1 MCVTSAL
8 EPRCFRHSLMSD
20 SSCPINSFP
29 CAKNILIG
37 ICSPFPTG
45 GRPDRP
51 SEWLS
56 AEVAILGLALVQD
69 ATSSISVRSLS
80 GAHEPFTRF
89 PSQAAMFLLLLH
101 GRPHRRVL
109 NHCHRTLGIAVHR
122 PCLFQRHHPR
132 CNLDRFS
139 CVHLMGMLPHPDID
153 ICWRFA
159 DPAMA
164 EAFVKSSPHEFV
176 TFWKNGRRVLAACPW
191 PV

>member
-8 EPRCFRHSLMSD
+8 EPRFFRHSLMSD
-20 SSCPINSFP
+20 SSCPISSFP
-29 CAKNILIG
+29 CAKNIFIG

-56 AEVAILGLALVQD
+56 AEVAILGLASLQD
-69 ATSSISVRSLS
+69 ATSSISVGSSS

-101 GRPHRRVL
+101 GRRRRQVR

-122 PCLFQRHHPR
+122 PCLFHRHHHR
-132 CNLDRFS
+132 CSLDRFS
-139 CVHLMGMLPHPDID
+139 CAPHAHVTTPLSLARGHRQHDANGSVIRW
-153 ICWRFA
+153 CFA
-159 DPAMA
+159 DPAVA
-164 EAFVKSSPHEFV
+164 NSF
-176 TFWKNGRRVLAACPW
+176 AA
-191 PV
+191 VFDASD